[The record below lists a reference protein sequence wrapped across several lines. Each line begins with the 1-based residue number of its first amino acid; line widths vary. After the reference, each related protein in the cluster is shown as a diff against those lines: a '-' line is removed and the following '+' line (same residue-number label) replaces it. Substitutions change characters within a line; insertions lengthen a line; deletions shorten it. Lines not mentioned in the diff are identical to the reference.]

1 MGRGRRVAISRLMTM
16 MAVLLLL
23 AEPVENGLAQ
33 ELDPE
38 AIGIG
43 TGSHDGVYFPAGNA
57 ICRLLLRGFTE
68 HGLRC
73 QVLSTDG
80 SLANL
85 ASLREGELDAAI
97 VQSDW
102 QHHAYRGS
110 PPFEADPPFESLRT
124 LFALHDE
131 PFTVLAR
138 TDSGIQTLE
147 DLQGKRVNIGNPGSG
162 QRATMEV
169 LMEALGW
176 GLENFARVSELPAGE
191 QAQALC
197 DDEVDAIVF
206 TVGHP
211 NASIL
216 EATALCEVRLIPVTG
231 SGVEAM
237 VASHPYY
244 FEAQI
249 PGGLYRGNPDPVAS
263 FGVRGVFS
271 TTAAFPEE
279 EAYKLVKAVFEEF
292 DGLRYAHPALGQLTP
307 EAMVRTELAV
317 PPHPGAVKYY
327 RERRLLPDNA
337 STDPAER
344 RGEPDDR
351 PGDRDSTPG

>member
-1 MGRGRRVAISRLMTM
+1 MDRCRWTPGPRLGTLLVM
-16 MAVLLLL
+16 LLLTVL
-23 AEPVENGLAQ
+23 APMGLAQ
-33 ELDPE
+33 PPEDQE
-38 AIGIG
+38 AIQIG

-73 QVLSTDG
+73 QVLSTGG
-80 SLANL
+80 SVANL
-85 ASLREGELDAAI
+85 GMLREGELDAAI

-102 QHHAYRGS
+102 QYHAYQGS
-110 PPFEADPPFESLRT
+110 PPFEDQPPFENLRT

-138 TDSGIQTLE
+138 TDSGIDTLE
-147 DLQGKRVNIGNPGSG
+147 DLPGKRVNIGNPGSG

-176 GLENFARVSELPAGE
+176 GLGDFVGLNELPAGE

-216 EATALCEVRLIPVTG
+216 ESSTLCEVRLIPVEG
-231 SGVEAM
+231 PAVDSL

-244 FEAQI
+244 FEAEI
-249 PGGLYRGNPDPVAS
+249 PGGLYRGNPDPVPS
-263 FGVRGVFS
+263 FGVIGMFS
-271 TTAAFPEE
+271 TTTALPEE
-279 EAYKLVKAVFEEF
+279 EAYEVVKAVFEEF
-292 DGLRYAHPALGQLTP
+292 DGLRYAHPALGRLTP
-307 EAMVRTELAV
+307 QTMVSTEFAV
-317 PPHPGAVKYY
+317 PLHPGAEKYY
-327 RERRLLPDNA
+327 REKRLL
-337 STDPAER
+337 R
-344 RGEPDDR
+344 
-351 PGDRDSTPG
+351 

>member
-1 MGRGRRVAISRLMTM
+1 
-16 MAVLLLL
+16 
-23 AEPVENGLAQ
+23 
-33 ELDPE
+33 
-38 AIGIG
+38 
-43 TGSHDGVYFPAGNA
+43 
-57 ICRLLLRGFTE
+57 
-68 HGLRC
+68 LRC

-80 SLANL
+80 SVANL
-85 ASLREGELDAAI
+85 RMLRNDELDAAV

-102 QHHAYRGS
+102 QYHAYQGT
-110 PPFEADPPFESLRT
+110 PPFDDQPPLENLRT

-147 DLQGKRVNIGNPGSG
+147 DLRGKRVNIGNPGSG

-176 GLENFARVSELPAGE
+176 GLTDFGGVSELPAGE

-216 EATALCEVRLIPVTG
+216 EATALCEVRLVPVAG
-231 SGVEAM
+231 PAVEAL

-249 PGGLYRGNPDPVAS
+249 PGGLYRGSPDPVPS
-263 FGVRGVFS
+263 FGVRGMFT
-271 TTAAFPEE
+271 TTAALPEE
-279 EAYKLVKAVFEEF
+279 EVYELVRAVFEEF

-307 EAMVRTELAV
+307 EAMVQEAFAV
-317 PPHPGAVKYY
+317 PLHPGAEKYY
-327 RERRLLPDNA
+327 RERRLL
-337 STDPAER
+337 R
-344 RGEPDDR
+344 
-351 PGDRDSTPG
+351 